1 MASTPRFP
9 RSIGASRLFTIGDRA
24 AHRDRSSDSSRRC
37 STSNPDLASTL
48 KETSGRSG
56 TGRRQHRA
64 RSVLVVAE
72 MALALVLL
80 IGATLLIRTF
90 VGLRTSTPASTRT
103 TC

>member
-1 MASTPRFP
+1 M
-9 RSIGASRLFTIGDRA
+9 
-24 AHRDRSSDSSRRC
+24 
-37 STSNPDLASTL
+37 

-64 RSVLVVAE
+64 RSLLVITE

-90 VGLRTSTPASTRT
+90 VGFRR
-103 TC
+103 